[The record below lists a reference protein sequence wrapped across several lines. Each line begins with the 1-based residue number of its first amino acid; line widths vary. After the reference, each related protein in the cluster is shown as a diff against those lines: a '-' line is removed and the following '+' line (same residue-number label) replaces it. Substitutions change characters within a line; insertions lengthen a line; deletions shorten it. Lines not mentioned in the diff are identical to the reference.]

1 MTSFEKSQPP
11 RVFVHAGRLGY
22 MIGVNFLDNPYK
34 QEPFRSL
41 WEKGW
46 RMQKNQYQPTYKRQP
61 QKQRQRRPVTLRIPA
76 GSRFEMQPVR

>member
-11 RVFVHAGRLGY
+11 RVFIHAGRLGY

-34 QEPFRSL
+34 QEPYRSL

-46 RMQKNQYQPTYKRQP
+46 RLQRQSTQKRQP
-61 QKQRQRRPVTLRIPA
+61 PKQRQRRPLTVRIPA
-76 GSRFEMQPVR
+76 GSRFEMQQVR